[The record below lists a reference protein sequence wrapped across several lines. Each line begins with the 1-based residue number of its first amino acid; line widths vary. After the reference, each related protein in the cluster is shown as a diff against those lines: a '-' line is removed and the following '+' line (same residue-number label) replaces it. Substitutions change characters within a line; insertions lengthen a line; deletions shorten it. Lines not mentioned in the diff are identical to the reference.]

1 MRNIVIGMAM
11 ASTMLASP
19 ALARDSQW
27 YVQVE
32 GGPMLVEDLD
42 FDVNGVED
50 QLTQD
55 YDAGYDFGG
64 LVGYDF
70 GPVRIEAEASYR
82 EADADQLIVG
92 TLGFPAGAGTR
103 LAAAGQF
110 PANGYVNSLS
120 FMVNGLADF
129 GPDDGLQGFVGGGV
143 GVARTKVQTTI
154 NTNGAPGLD
163 DSDTGFAW
171 QILAGVRAPVTDRI
185 DVGLKYRF
193 FNAQNIEMVDR
204 LGDVLEGRLRSHSL
218 MGTPPA
224 AAPAAPAA
232 GAVQHGPVHRVLQL
246 GSFGHH
252 SGSSLGSEQR
262 DLGLSELRQ
271 RFGHAGRLHRPFG
284 YRSVQPRPRGTS

>member
-103 LAAAGQF
+103 LAPAGQF

-218 MGTPPA
+218 MGTVTYNFGAPPA
-224 AAPAAPAA
+224 PP
-232 GAVQHGPVHRVLQL
+232 
-246 GSFGHH
+246 
-252 SGSSLGSEQR
+252 
-262 DLGLSELRQ
+262 
-271 RFGHAGRLHRPFG
+271 
-284 YRSVQPRPRGTS
+284 

>member
-82 EADADQLIVG
+82 EADADKKIRSSNVG
-92 TLGFPAGAGTR
+92 NAR
-103 LAAAGQF
+103 LA
-110 PANGYVNSLS
+110 P
-120 FMVNGLADF
+120 M
-129 GPDDGLQGFVGGGV
+129 P
-143 GVARTKVQTTI
+143 
-154 NTNGAPGLD
+154 
-163 DSDTGFAW
+163 
-171 QILAGVRAPVTDRI
+171 RI
-185 DVGLKYRF
+185 SYK
-193 FNAQNIEMVDR
+193 
-204 LGDVLEGRLRSHSL
+204 
-218 MGTPPA
+218 PCA
-224 AAPAAPAA
+224 AAC
-232 GAVQHGPVHRVLQL
+232 RI
-246 GSFGHH
+246 
-252 SGSSLGSEQR
+252 
-262 DLGLSELRQ
+262 
-271 RFGHAGRLHRPFG
+271 
-284 YRSVQPRPRGTS
+284 